1 MDRFRLR
8 ALATV
13 LVLLPAAAAAR
24 EGPSGRPFTPALSCE
39 SVRLLVARAGAVT
52 LSTSANAY
60 ERVLRSGGT
69 CTGDTTA
76 APAFVPARDDPS
88 CFAGYRCRQRNT
100 DTSY

>member
-1 MDRFRLR
+1 MARFRLR
-8 ALATV
+8 ALAGT
-13 LVLLPAAAAAR
+13 LVLASAASAQ
-24 EGPSGRPFTPALSCE
+24 ERPYTPALTCQT
-39 SVRLLVARAGAVT
+39 VRGLVERAGAVT

-60 ERVLRSGGT
+60 ERVLRTGGA
-69 CTGDTTA
+69 CTGDTSA